1 MNRFTGGFS
10 SVGEPHLCC
19 LAATLVL
26 KTRLIGGHLGVLHT
40 ASTTEGFHLLS
51 DRLFSCNYKGFL
63 HVIERWLV
71 YHIESIS
78 CWPLM
83 DLSALTLSHSVVLL
97 VEIQEESLFHICGL
111 VGCTVV
117 VSLSVFFQITR
128 NDVRQLRSLGFSM
141 LE

>member
-19 LAATLVL
+19 LAATLAL
-26 KTRLIGGHLGVLHT
+26 KTGFQGLIGGHLGVLHT

-51 DRLFSCNYKGFL
+51 DRLFSCNYGGFL

-83 DLSALTLSHSVVLL
+83 YLSALTLSHSVVLL

-111 VGCTVV
+111 VGCTVA
-117 VSLSVFFQITR
+117 VSFRFFPDHSQ
-128 NDVRQLRSLGFSM
+128 
-141 LE
+141 